1 MSNPEDAQYREMI
14 VRDLDDSMLVE
25 AGAGS
30 GKTTSLVD
38 RMLALIGAGKCSVDT
53 MAAVTFT
60 RKAASELRGRFQ
72 IALEKSISDEKN
84 KDRRSR
90 LQGALEKHELL
101 FAGTIHSFCARLL
114 RERPVEARLDP
125 DFSELEEDENSLLRD
140 QCWSEQIENLH
151 AGDSPVLAKVI
162 ELGLDPA
169 KLIGAYQMAALYP
182 EVEVVRLRLKKPN
195 FSKERQL
202 LQAYLDQAWKALP
215 SNVPEND
222 WDVLQSALRLARLRM
237 RNANVEEDRDYI
249 KIISGFDKDMKATQY
264 KWPTKE
270 IGKEQ
275 TALFE
280 NFRQEVVS
288 PCLDRWRSYCHY
300 FIMEMVIPAVDYF
313 KKQREKDS
321 LMNYHDLLL
330 KAAELLRDNAE
341 VRSYFQERFTH
352 ILVDEFQDTDP
363 IQAEVI
369 LYLAG
374 WDYKEKSWRKIRVK
388 PGALFI
394 VGDPKQSIYR
404 FRRADIDTYNEVKE
418 IIVKSGGRVIPLT
431 ANFRSLPPV
440 CEWVNPIF
448 REIFPAK
455 ATRHQ
460 PAYEPL
466 APVKATRSGG
476 IKRITIEK
484 IPFNPQKEIAGLD
497 AERIASFIGWALKGN
512 LEVLR
517 ESGGAKG
524 AKKEKAAPGDFMILL
539 RYKKHLPIY
548 ARSLEARG
556 IQYEIS
562 GGGAFNESMEIRQLM
577 NLLRSVAE
585 PEDQVSLLA
594 TLRGMFYGISDDL
607 LYRFKKGGGV
617 FSYLAAQGKCTD
629 EEAKKSIE
637 PAFAEINEFHRWGR
651 TKPPAAAL
659 SMMIDR
665 LGIIPLAKT
674 REMGESRAGN
684 LLKTLEIAFWESGKG
699 ATSFPELVE
708 RLEQYF
714 TELEVEEMSVE
725 PGKEDVVRIM
735 NLHKAKG
742 LEAAVVF
749 LADPVK
755 DASHEPEI
763 HVSRKEEKAL
773 GCFVASQQEGEYK
786 RSVVGLPPDW
796 DKYLS
801 VEEEYQRAEEERLLY
816 VAVTRA
822 KQLLVVSR
830 YPHQQEKGAWTGL
843 YPRLENVEEL
853 ESPEE
858 KEPALKKGRITKDQ
872 FRSARVETAA
882 RYASVK
888 AHTYEVEAVT
898 KASKPSGAELPFA
911 TDTGLGM
918 SWGRIIHRML
928 EAMVR
933 EEKTDLE
940 LIAEN
945 LLKEE
950 ERLLSE
956 KDLVVR
962 TVKAV
967 MASELWKR
975 MKTAKEVLVEVPF
988 SLKVVEESLPKV
1000 ISGVIDLAFRE
1011 SDGWV
1016 IADYKTDKV
1025 DGNLDALLA
1034 YYSPQVEMYRKFWVE
1049 MSKEKVKEAG
1059 LYFVEVGQWVI
1070 V

>member
-1 MSNPEDAQYREMI
+1 MSNPEDAKYREMI
-14 VRDLDDSMLVE
+14 VRDLDDSVLVE

-30 GKTTSLVD
+30 GKTTSLVN
-38 RMLALIGAGKCSVDT
+38 RMLALIGAGKCTVDT

-60 RKAASELRGRFQ
+60 RKAASELKGRFQ
-72 IALEKSISDEKN
+72 ISLEKAIREEKN
-84 KDRRSR
+84 KDSRSK

-114 RERPVEARLDP
+114 RERPVEAKLDP
-125 DFSELEEDENSLLRD
+125 DFSELEEDENSLFRD
-140 QCWSEQIENLH
+140 ECWSEHIENLH

-169 KLIGAYQMAALYP
+169 KLIGAYQNVALYP
-182 EVEVVRLRLKKPN
+182 DVEVARQRRKKPD
-195 FSKERQL
+195 FSKAREAL
-202 LQAYLDQAWKALP
+202 IDYLDEASKTLP
-215 SNVPEND
+215 RTIPQKG
-222 WDVLQSALRLARLRM
+222 WDDLQSALRLAQRRM
-237 RNANVEEDRDYI
+237 RNTEAEEGRDFI
-249 KIISGFDKDMKATQY
+249 KILTGFDKKMKATQY

-270 IGKEQ
+270 IAKDQDE
-275 TALFE
+275 LFQK
-280 NFRQEVVS
+280 FREEVVS
-288 PCLDRWRSYCHY
+288 PCLERWRSYCHG
-300 FIMEMVIPAVDYF
+300 FIMELVVPAVEYF
-313 KKQREKDS
+313 KKQRQKNS

-330 KAAELLRDNAE
+330 KTAQLLCDNSE
-341 VRSYFQERFTH
+341 VRSYFQQRFTH

-374 WDYKEKSWRKIRVK
+374 RDTKEKSWRKIRVK

-448 REIFPAK
+448 KGIFPVK
-455 ATRHQ
+455 ASQHQ

-476 IKRITIEK
+476 IRRITLDRLYRHNAAE
-484 IPFNPQKEIAGLD
+484 AASLD
-497 AERIASFIGWALKGN
+497 AERIASFIRWALKGN

-517 ESGGAKG
+517 EDASAKG
-524 AKKEKAAPGDFMILL
+524 EKKEKAAPGDFMILL

-556 IQYEIS
+556 IPYEIS
-562 GGGAFNESMEIRQLM
+562 GGGAFNESVEIRQLL
-577 NLLRSVAE
+577 NLLRSAAE
-585 PEDQVSLLA
+585 PEDKVSLLA

-617 FSYLAAQGKCTD
+617 FSYLKAQGKCTD

-637 PAFAEINEFHRWGR
+637 PALADINEFHRLGR
-651 TKPPAAAL
+651 RNPPAAAL
-659 SMMIDR
+659 SMIIDR

-674 REMGESRAGN
+674 RETGESRSGN
-684 LLKTLEIAFWESGKG
+684 LLKTFEIALWESGKG
-699 ATSFPELVE
+699 ATSFPEVVE
-708 RLEQYF
+708 RLVKYF
-714 TELEVEEMSVE
+714 LEIKVEEMSLE
-725 PGKEDVVRIM
+725 PGKEDAVRIM

-742 LEAAVVF
+742 LEATVVF
-749 LADPVK
+749 LVDPVK
-755 DASHEPEI
+755 DDSHEPEI
-763 HVSRKEEKAL
+763 HVSRKEGKAV
-773 GCFVASQQEGEYK
+773 GYFVASQKVNENRK
-786 RSVVGLPPDW
+786 SVVGLPPDW
-796 DKYLS
+796 DKHLS
-801 VEEEYQRAEEERLLY
+801 AEEEYQRAEEERLLY

-830 YPHQQEKGAWTGL
+830 YPTQQERGAWTAL
-843 YPRLENVEEL
+843 YPYLEKVEEL

-858 KEPALKKGRITKDQ
+858 KTPVLKKGRITEDQ
-872 FRSARVETAA
+872 FKSARVETATK
-882 RYASVK
+882 YASVK
-888 AHTYEVEAVT
+888 APTYEVEAVT

-911 TDTGLGM
+911 ADTGLGM
-918 SWGRIIHRML
+918 SWGRIIHRIL
-928 EAMVR
+928 EAVVKD
-933 EEKTDLE
+933 EKTDLE
-940 LIAEN
+940 LMAEN

-956 KDLVVR
+956 KELVVS

-967 MASELWKR
+967 IDSQLWKR
-975 MKTAKEVLVEVPF
+975 MKKAKEVLVEVPF
-988 SLKVVEESLPKV
+988 SLKVVGEGLPKV
-1000 ISGVIDLAFRE
+1000 VSGVIDLAFKE
-1011 SDGWV
+1011 AEGWV

-1025 DGNLDALLA
+1025 DGRLDALVQ
-1034 YYSPQVEMYRKFWVE
+1034 YYKPQVELYREFWSK
-1049 MSKEKVKEAG
+1049 MSGEKVKEAG
-1059 LYFVEVGQWVI
+1059 LYFIDTGKWMTV
-1070 V
+1070 